1 MRIAADHG
9 RLPIAER
16 PVKETD
22 GVGDAPDRHAPFLR
36 LFTANESSIRSYV
49 RRLVP
54 SRSDVDDLMQNIAV
68 VLWEKFGQFR
78 LGGDFRAWAFGI
90 ARFEVLSWLRDQGRD
105 RRTLAGDVVELI
117 ADESATPESES
128 ALSAQRVALEHCLGK
143 LPAEQRQLL
152 LHAHQPGS
160 SMGDAAAQ
168 SGRTKVAFYQWLY
181 RLRHS
186 LLNCVR
192 RQVAQEAAV

>member
-1 MRIAADHG
+1 MRIADDHG
-9 RLPIAER
+9 RSPIAEL
-16 PVKETD
+16 PDMETSRVD
-22 GVGDAPDRHAPFLR
+22 DAGGRHAPFLR

-49 RRLVP
+49 RRLLP
-54 SRSDVDDLMQNIAV
+54 SRNDVDDLMQNIAV

-78 LGGDFRAWAFGI
+78 IGGDFRAWAFGI
-90 ARFEVLSWLRDQGRD
+90 ARFEVLAWLRDKGRD
-105 RRTLAGDVVELI
+105 RRTLAGDVMELI

-128 ALSAQRVALEHCLGK
+128 ALSTQRLALEHCLGK
-143 LPAEQRQLL
+143 LPVEQRQLL
-152 LHAHQPGS
+152 LYAHQPGS
-160 SMGDAAAQ
+160 SMGDVAAQ

-192 RQVAQEAAV
+192 RQVAQEGAL